1 MIYGFE
7 DADRDKVLA
16 EFIKNEK
23 NRNSEWTDVEVTW
36 NQFKS
41 FGTEKIMQ
49 CVLMRRQVIEELFNA
64 IFPKSTQRSQKYKI
78 PKH

>member
-36 NQFKS
+36 N
-41 FGTEKIMQ
+41 
-49 CVLMRRQVIEELFNA
+49 
-64 IFPKSTQRSQKYKI
+64 
-78 PKH
+78 